1 MKHKRLAQYELLRIL
16 AMFGVVMNHVFNNG
30 LHIYDDFTVDTSTW
44 MGFLVWS
51 LLEFMKLIA
60 LPSVNCYIIIT
71 GYFLVSTTYLRLKG
85 IWKVW
90 SVTWFYAVSIYL
102 LAVSCGLEPFEWSEM
117 LRHATPPLSN
127 SYWFVTSYIILM
139 LIAPLLSWG
148 LQRLSIRQ
156 YQFALLVGAI
166 VCFQP
171 LLGQVVMDKQQ
182 ILLFIYLFM
191 IGGYIRRYSDE
202 TLRFRRKT
210 ILGTIFV
217 LMLMYA
223 YTVYKNIHLGNH
235 DFFVYAMEY
244 HGLVLPLSVGI
255 FLYFKDVQ
263 ISNEKLAKT
272 ICLLASLCFS
282 VYIIHTQSVV
292 HRILWDYCNHLF
304 HTITHPIILP
314 LICVLICATVFSL
327 CCLIDYLRS
336 FVAAKITK
344 S

>member
-1 MKHKRLAQYELLRIL
+1 MDHKRLAQYELLRIL
-16 AMFGVVMNHVFNNG
+16 AMFGVLMNHVFNYG
-30 LHIYDDFTVDTSTW
+30 LHIYDDFTVDISTW

-60 LPSVNCYIIIT
+60 LPSVNCYILIT
-71 GYFLVSTTYLRLKG
+71 GFFLVSTTHLRLKG

-102 LAVSCGLEPFEWSEM
+102 LAVCCGLEPFEWNEM
-117 LRHATPPLSN
+117 LRHATPLLSN

-156 YQFALLVGAI
+156 YQYALVAGAI

-171 LLGQVVMDKQQ
+171 LLGQAVMDNQQ

-191 IGGYIRRYSDE
+191 IGGYIRRYSGE
-202 TLRFRRKT
+202 TLRFRRKI
-210 ILGTIFV
+210 ILGSIFV

-235 DFFVYAMEY
+235 DFMVYAMEY

-263 ISNEKLAKT
+263 ISNEKLAKKL
-272 ICLLASLCFS
+272 CLLASLSFS
-282 VYIIHTQSVV
+282 VYIIHTHTVV
-292 HRILWDYCNHLF
+292 HRILWDYCGHLF

-314 LICVLICATVFSL
+314 LICVLICATVYSL